1 MWMRI
6 SKVVLTR
13 VADINDVSDAKGLD
27 YVCFSRMMPVA
38 QVQTTWKDLIWIV
51 VRVHWTRNDILAF
64 LIKAMVRVES

>member
-1 MWMRI
+1 MRI

-51 VRVHWTRNDILAF
+51 VRVHSGQLIYIKL
-64 LIKAMVRVES
+64 LIKNLFQF